1 MMAIKVL
8 VVEDSPTMRQL
19 IAFALKPLKDCEIVE
34 ATDGLDGL
42 KKISEQTFQ
51 IALID
56 INMPLMD
63 GLKLVRLMKDDPK
76 NRQVPV
82 VIISTEGGEVVK
94 EKALALGVNAYITKP
109 IKAANVLQ
117 TVRALVAASSSGS

>member
-1 MMAIKVL
+1 MPTIKVL

-19 IAFALKPLKDCEIVE
+19 IAFALKPLKDCQIVE

-42 KKISEQTFQ
+42 KKLTEHTFS

-82 VIISTEGGEVVK
+82 IIISTEGGEVVK

-117 TVRALVAASSSGS
+117 TVRTLVASIPS

>member
-1 MMAIKVL
+1 MAIKVL

-34 ATDGLDGL
+34 ARDGLDGL
-42 KKISEQTFQ
+42 KKINEQMFN

-63 GLKLVRLMKDDPK
+63 GLKLVRIIKEDPR
-76 NRQVPV
+76 NRQIPV
-82 VIISTEGGEVVK
+82 VIISTEGGEAVK
-94 EKALALGVNAYITKP
+94 EKAMALGVNAYITKP

-117 TVRALVAASSSGS
+117 TVRSLVGSASA

>member
-1 MMAIKVL
+1 MAIKVL

-19 IAFALKPLKDCEIVE
+19 IAFALKPLKDCQIVE

-42 KKISEQTFQ
+42 KKLNQHTFS
-51 IALID
+51 IALVD

-63 GLKLVRLMKDDPK
+63 GLKLVRIMKEDPK

-82 VIISTEGGEVVK
+82 IIISTEGGEAVK

-109 IKAANVLQ
+109 IKAAIVLQ
-117 TVRALVAASSSGS
+117 TVRSLVAPPSS